1 MGTCTRAF
9 GIVVY
14 TEVIILDSIVSHS
27 VVGYYYNEVV
37 LSKKLRTAVFHDSS
51 LSLVWRKEKQV
62 VTSQVARCSS
72 TGALFVSKN
81 YLIPVALLYFGVCVW
96 LALYC
101 SRAKCCRFRL
111 GDLIGS
117 PS

>member
-9 GIVVY
+9 CIFVY
-14 TEVIILDSIVSHS
+14 TEVILLDSIVSHS

-51 LSLVWRKEKQV
+51 LSLVWRKV
-62 VTSQVARCSS
+62 ATSQVARCLS

-81 YLIPVALLYFGVCVW
+81 YLIPVAVVPSEYAFGLRSIVPAQNVVDFAW
-96 LALYC
+96 A
-101 SRAKCCRFRL
+101 
-111 GDLIGS
+111 I
-117 PS
+117 

>member
-9 GIVVY
+9 CIVVY
-14 TEVIILDSIVSHS
+14 TEVILLDSIVSHS

-62 VTSQVARCSS
+62 VTSQVARCLS

-81 YLIPVALLYFGVCVW
+81 YLIPVAVVLRSMRLACALLFPRKM
-96 LALYC
+96 L
-101 SRAKCCRFRL
+101 
-111 GDLIGS
+111 
-117 PS
+117 